1 MPQEGNWREAR
12 EQITGAR
19 FRRGFH
25 NHAEEVAL
33 SAVPRIR
40 AQSIQAHKELT
51 RREILDAVHHL
62 LGEVGS
68 ADISLSEVAHAV
80 GIGRTTLYEYFK
92 DKDDL
97 IASLVEDRLPEV
109 LEDLVGEVTADDPRE
124 RLAALAVITVRFVV
138 SDPVLGLILHRE
150 APLLS
155 TAAQDRIRMAHS
167 DLAAEM
173 VAAYRRGVATGV
185 FRAIA
190 PDIVG
195 RFLQDTIMSAAR
207 VTIATAD
214 PVARFPEVEAEL
226 TRFLIGGLSV

>member
-1 MPQEGNWREAR
+1 
-12 EQITGAR
+12 
-19 FRRGFH
+19 
-25 NHAEEVAL
+25 
-33 SAVPRIR
+33 VPRIR

-68 ADISLSEVAHAV
+68 ADISLAEVAHAV

-173 VAAYRRGVATGV
+173 VAAYRRGVAAGV

>member
-1 MPQEGNWREAR
+1 VNRE
-12 EQITGAR
+12 TPPDFGG
-19 FRRGFH
+19 GFH
-25 NHAEEVAL
+25 NTEDWVAL
-33 SAVPRIR
+33 STVPRIR

-51 RREILDAVHHL
+51 RREILDAVHDL

-68 ADISLSEVAHAV
+68 ADISLAEVAHAV

-109 LEDLVGEVTADDPRE
+109 LANLVGEVTTEDPRR

-150 APLLS
+150 VPLLS

-173 VAAYRRGVATGV
+173 VGAYRGGVASGV

-207 VTIATAD
+207 VVIATAD

-226 TRFLIGGLSV
+226 TRFLIGGLSA

>member
-1 MPQEGNWREAR
+1 
-12 EQITGAR
+12 
-19 FRRGFH
+19 
-25 NHAEEVAL
+25 
-33 SAVPRIR
+33 VPRIR

-51 RREILDAVHHL
+51 RREILDAVHDL

-68 ADISLSEVAHAV
+68 ADISLGEVAHAV

-109 LEDLVGEVTADDPRE
+109 LENLVGEVTIDDPGQ

-173 VAAYRRGVATGV
+173 VEAYRRGVESGV

-207 VTIATAD
+207 VAIAAAD

>member
-1 MPQEGNWREAR
+1 
-12 EQITGAR
+12 
-19 FRRGFH
+19 
-25 NHAEEVAL
+25 
-33 SAVPRIR
+33 VPRIR

-68 ADISLSEVAHAV
+68 ADISLAEVAHAV

-173 VAAYRRGVATGV
+173 VAAYRRGVAAGV

-214 PVARFPEVEAEL
+214 PVGRFPEVEAEL

>member
-1 MPQEGNWREAR
+1 MNREPGPDSAR
-12 EQITGAR
+12 DYRNDGEK
-19 FRRGFH
+19 
-25 NHAEEVAL
+25 VAL
-33 SAVPRIR
+33 SAMPRIR

-68 ADISLSEVAHAV
+68 ADISLAEVAHSV

-173 VAAYRRGVATGV
+173 VAAYRRGVAAGV

-214 PVARFPEVEAEL
+214 PVGRFPEVEAEL